1 MRFVDLSHTV
11 EHGMVTYPGLP
22 APVIGDHL
30 SLQTPRP
37 TTTPARRSRS
47 AASRWS
53 RIRGRMSTPRSTAT
67 RTAAISPIWTLHRSP
82 TCRQS
87 SAARRTNG
95 GRSARAFGI
104 ARGERSRRAGAD
116 RLGPALARTR
126 LLPGAPVPDARR
138 GRVAAGPGRRAG
150 RHRFAEH
157 RRQDGARPVHTVLL
171 GAGIPVVEH
180 LRGLDA
186 LPDEG
191 FRFYAVPVKLR
202 GVGSFPV
209 RAFGLLDT

>member
-30 SLQTPRP
+30 SR
-37 TTTPARRSRS
+37 ADS
-47 AASRWS
+47 AAHYDPGTTFQIG
-53 RIRGRMSTPRSTAT
+53 RIEM
-67 RTAAISPIWTLHRSP
+67 
-82 TCRQS
+82 
-87 SAARRTNG
+87 
-95 GRSARAFGI
+95 
-104 ARGERSRRAGAD
+104 
-116 RLGPALARTR
+116 
-126 LLPGAPVPDARR
+126 
-138 GRVAAGPGRRAG
+138 VANTGTY
-150 RHRFAEH
+150 
-157 RRQDGARPVHTVLL
+157 V
-171 GAGIPVVEH
+171 
-180 LRGLDA
+180 DA

>member
-30 SLQTPRP
+30 SRTD
-37 TTTPARRSRS
+37 S
-47 AASRWS
+47 AAHYDPGTTFQIG
-53 RIRGRMSTPRSTAT
+53 RIEM
-67 RTAAISPIWTLHRSP
+67 
-82 TCRQS
+82 
-87 SAARRTNG
+87 
-95 GRSARAFGI
+95 
-104 ARGERSRRAGAD
+104 
-116 RLGPALARTR
+116 
-126 LLPGAPVPDARR
+126 
-138 GRVAAGPGRRAG
+138 VANTGTY
-150 RHRFAEH
+150 
-157 RRQDGARPVHTVLL
+157 V
-171 GAGIPVVEH
+171 
-180 LRGLDA
+180 DA